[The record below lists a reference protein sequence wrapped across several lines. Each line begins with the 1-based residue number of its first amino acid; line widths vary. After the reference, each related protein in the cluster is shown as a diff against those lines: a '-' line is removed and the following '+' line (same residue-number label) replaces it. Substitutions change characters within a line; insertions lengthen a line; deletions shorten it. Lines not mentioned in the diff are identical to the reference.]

1 MVSVLFICLFQAIV
15 IYYYR
20 FEFKVNRRYLRV
32 DDCNQI
38 KKTDREAEKDEIFLY
53 TGSGIPKN
61 IDAETILWKCSVY
74 DFEHRQS
81 SYLFSP
87 RSLRFLVLIKRFT
100 FQFRPLVRP
109 RIKKRPK
116 RSNSE
121 LIFFCRAFF
130 DAKGNPYKF
139 YYIELKWLF
148 RVC

>member
-1 MVSVLFICLFQAIV
+1 MVSVLLICLFQAIV

-61 IDAETILWKCSVY
+61 IDAETILWKYSVY

-87 RSLRFLVLIKRFT
+87 RSL
-100 FQFRPLVRP
+100 
-109 RIKKRPK
+109 
-116 RSNSE
+116 
-121 LIFFCRAFF
+121 
-130 DAKGNPYKF
+130 
-139 YYIELKWLF
+139 
-148 RVC
+148 